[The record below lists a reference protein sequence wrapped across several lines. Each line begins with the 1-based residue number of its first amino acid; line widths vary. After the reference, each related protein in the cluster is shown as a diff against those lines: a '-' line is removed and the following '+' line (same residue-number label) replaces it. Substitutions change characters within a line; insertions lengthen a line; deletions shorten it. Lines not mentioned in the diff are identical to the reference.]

1 MTARQ
6 RRLSLVLCIAAG
18 VSLAGFLTLRAFQEN
33 VTFYFDPTRVAQG
46 QVKTGQRFRLGGM
59 VMKGTLA
66 RTPGTLDTSFSV
78 TDFQHSVPV
87 RYNKVLPDLFKEGA
101 GMVAD
106 GRLDAQGVFIADEV
120 LAKHDENYMPPALA
134 KSLQAGKAG
143 AEARGAAATAPG
155 GVGN

>member
-1 MTARQ
+1 MTP
-6 RRLSLVLCIAAG
+6 RRRRMTLVIGIAAG

-33 VTFYFDPTRVAQG
+33 VTFYFDPTRVSQG
-46 QVKTGQRFRLGGM
+46 QVKAGQRFRLGGM
-59 VMKGTLA
+59 VMKGTLE
-66 RTPGTLDTSFSV
+66 RTAGTLDTRFSV

-106 GRLDAQGVFIADEV
+106 GRLDAQGVFVADEV

-134 KSLQAGKAG
+134 KSLQAGKA
-143 AEARGAAATAPG
+143 AAAANGADAASPG
-155 GVGN
+155 GGVN